1 VKRGSFNK
9 IVILAVFVFFI
20 FSALTFAADKG
31 IVKSQGIVMALD
43 LKKKT
48 MIVNERSYIWDQST
62 IVHNEK
68 GSPVSL
74 DTLKAKTWVY
84 LEGAEDKVHKKVLVK
99 KIYLLPR
106 YIDEK
111 DKHSYPFI
119 K

>member
-1 VKRGSFNK
+1 VKKGGFNK
-9 IVILAVFVFFI
+9 IVILAVFVIFM

-31 IVKSQGIVMALD
+31 IVTSQGIVMAVD

-48 MIVNERSYIWDQST
+48 MIVNERSYVWDQNTT
-62 IVHNEK
+62 IHNEK
-68 GSPVSL
+68 GSPVNI
-74 DTLKAKTWVY
+74 DNLKAKTWVY
-84 LEGAEDKVHKKVLVK
+84 LEGAEDKVHKKVVVK

-106 YIDEK
+106 YVNEK